1 MNIMARGSERFA
13 AALRDAKTG
22 LGRYPRIALR
32 SIRGYFRSFPPGRM
46 QLVLPPGRMQLV
58 LPSGRTE
65 LVLRSWQRMEPPL
78 TSRFIHAIA
87 GMSRPTQFTVC
98 AAGTLFYA
106 RGQPFSGCDGER
118 IPGRRA
124 VSSLADCWTGSLDL
138 SVETPGLR
146 ATGLELSVRTPG
158 LRRRGRRE
166 ALIQLARISESRPGG
181 IRLRWSS
188 ALAG

>member
-1 MNIMARGSERFA
+1 MNIMARGSERFD

-46 QLVLPPGRMQLV
+46 QLVL
-58 LPSGRTE
+58 
-65 LVLRSWQRMEPPL
+65 RSWQRMEPPP
-78 TSRFIHAIA
+78 TRRIIHAIA

>member
-1 MNIMARGSERFA
+1 MRGIICLRNPRRPSPSAFIWPQLPDLCFAWWSSPAMLPGPGRLHEHYGVGSERFA

-46 QLVLPPGRMQLV
+46 QLVL
-58 LPSGRTE
+58 
-65 LVLRSWQRMEPPL
+65 RSWQRMEPPP
-78 TSRFIHAIA
+78 TRRIIHAIA

-124 VSSLADCWTGSLDL
+124 VSSLADCWT
-138 SVETPGLR
+138 VP
-146 ATGLELSVRTPG
+146 
-158 LRRRGRRE
+158 
-166 ALIQLARISESRPGG
+166 
-181 IRLRWSS
+181 
-188 ALAG
+188 